1 MNSVSKFGEPI
12 EIENQQ
18 SLHLQKQQSAKQRI
32 PRNKGVQS
40 AGKPNGGRTKKR
52 AKLNPENSNVE
63 VTAKEGDGTNAG
75 SLTVKLPMNFNDI
88 ISSGGKE
95 TDEEDCA
102 GQKINQII
110 PFHQHMDSQNH
121 LMD

>member
-1 MNSVSKFGEPI
+1 
-12 EIENQQ
+12 
-18 SLHLQKQQSAKQRI
+18 
-32 PRNKGVQS
+32 
-40 AGKPNGGRTKKR
+40 
-52 AKLNPENSNVE
+52 

-102 GQKINQII
+102 G
-110 PFHQHMDSQNH
+110 
-121 LMD
+121 